1 MKRRDEDATA
11 GRGVVAAL
19 MGYAGDCRWLVVA
32 GCVLACASSI
42 LSFGFYLGIWG
53 MFRNLFGA
61 PSALFG
67 PSLAVCVGFAAACAV
82 ASVAAYMAGLGCT
95 HRAAFHVAA
104 QIRKACCSHLLRV
117 PLGFYQGVSAGDLQ
131 RKVDAGASLTEDVI
145 AHKLPD
151 VVGALTAPVAFVV
164 LGFALDWRMGLACLI
179 PFLVGFCL
187 LGATMGKGMADAMDD
202 YQAALDAMNAQAVE
216 YVRGIP
222 VVKVFQQTAYS
233 LRRFHAAIVAYG
245 NLAFGFAQIGRRPQ
259 VMYWIAASC
268 SFVLLIPVASFAAA
282 AAGADGAGAFAADFI
297 FYAALCTATPA
308 MLARIMSVGQ
318 SVMSARTAIGNVDAV
333 LSAKP
338 LRTREDPEPMRDASI
353 VFDDVCFSYPGS
365 RSLAVDHV
373 SFEVKPG
380 MKIALVGAS
389 GSGKSTC
396 AALIPRFWDVCEGS
410 VRVGGSDVRDLDP
423 RELME
428 NVAFVLQGGC
438 LFNGTIM
445 DNVRAARPDASRE
458 SALRA
463 LSAAQCDEMLERF
476 ALGADTPV
484 GRGAAYLSGGERQRV
499 LLARALLKD
508 AAIVVLDEATAFAD
522 ADNEARIQQAFGT
535 LMEGRTVVMIAHRL
549 STVVDADQIVVLDRG
564 RVVERGTH
572 SELLDRAGRYSAMWD
587 DYVRSTL
594 WEIPARGAQVS
605 DDRPAGDRVSGEQPG
620 SEVDHVVR

>member
-1 MKRRDEDATA
+1 MKQGDEDESA
-11 GRGVVAAL
+11 GRGAVAAL

-32 GCVLACASSI
+32 GCVLACLSSI
-42 LSFGFYLGIWG
+42 FSFGFYLGIWG
-53 MFRNLFGA
+53 MFRSLFGA
-61 PSALFG
+61 SSALFG
-67 PSLAVCVGFAAACAV
+67 SDLAVCAGFAAACAI

-104 QIRKACCSHLLRV
+104 RIRTECCSHLLRV
-117 PLGFYQGVSAGDLQ
+117 PLGFYQGMSLGDLQ

-187 LGATMGKGMADAMDD
+187 LGATMGKGMAAAMDD

-222 VVKVFQQTAYS
+222 VVKVFQQTACS

-245 NLAFGFAQIGRRPQ
+245 NLAFGFAQVGKRSQ

-282 AAGADGAGAFAADFI
+282 AVGADGMGAFAADFV
-297 FYAALCTATPA
+297 FYAAICTVTPV
-308 MLARIMSVGQ
+308 MLSRIMSVGQ
-318 SVMSARTAIGNVDAV
+318 SVMSARTALSNVDAILGV
-333 LSAKP
+333 KP
-338 LRTREDPEPMRDASI
+338 LETREDPEPMRDASI
-353 VFDDVCFSYPGS
+353 VFDDVCFAYPGA
-365 RSLAVDHV
+365 RSYAVDHV
-373 SFEVKPG
+373 SFEVG
-380 MKIALVGAS
+380 SGQKIALVGAS

-396 AALIPRFWDVCEGS
+396 AALIPRFWDVHEGN
-410 VRVGGSDVRDLDP
+410 VRIGGSDVRDLDP

-428 NVAFVLQGGC
+428 NIAIVLQGGR
-438 LFNGTIM
+438 LLQGTIM

-463 LSAAQCDEMLERF
+463 LSAVQCDDMLERLP
-476 ALGADTPV
+476 LGVDTPV

-522 ADNEARIQQAFGT
+522 ADNEARIQQAFAALT
-535 LMEGRTVVMIAHRL
+535 EGRTVVMVAHRL
-549 STVVDADQIVVLDRG
+549 STVVDADRIVVLDKG
-564 RVVERGTH
+564 RVVEAGTH
-572 SELLDRAGRYSAMWD
+572 VELVERGGRYSAMWD
-587 DYVRSTL
+587 DYVRSTR
-594 WEIPARGAQVS
+594 WEM
-605 DDRPAGDRVSGEQPG
+605 VSGGGRSAGGHAE
-620 SEVDHVVR
+620 SEVRDGVR

>member
-1 MKRRDEDATA
+1 MKHDDENASE

-32 GCVLACASSI
+32 GCALACVSSI

-53 MFRNLFGA
+53 MFRSLFGA

-67 PSLAVCVGFAAACAV
+67 SNLAVCAAFAAACAI
-82 ASVAAYMAGLGCT
+82 ASVATYMTGLGCT

-104 QIRKACCSHLLRV
+104 QIRKECCAHLLRV
-117 PLGFYQGVSAGDLQ
+117 PLGFYQGIRAGDLQ

-164 LGFALDWRMGLACLI
+164 LGFALDWRMGLACLV
-179 PFLVGFCL
+179 PFLLGFCL
-187 LGATMGKGMADAMDD
+187 LGATMGKGMAAAMDD

-233 LRRFHAAIVAYG
+233 LRKFYASIVAYG
-245 NLAFGFAQIGRRPQ
+245 NLAFGFAQVGKRPQ
-259 VMYWIAASC
+259 VMYWISASC
-268 SFVLLIPVASFAAA
+268 SFVLLIPVASFAVA
-282 AAGADGAGAFAADFI
+282 AAGSGGAGAFVADFI

-308 MLARIMSVGQ
+308 MLTRIMSVGQ
-318 SVMSARTAIGNVDAV
+318 SVMSARTAMGNVDAV

-338 LRTREDPEPMRDASI
+338 LETREDPEPMRDSSI
-353 VFDDVCFSYPGS
+353 VFDDVSFAYPGS
-365 RSLAVDHV
+365 KSLAVDHV

-380 MKIALVGAS
+380 KKIALVGAS

-396 AALIPRFWDVCEGS
+396 AALIPRFWDVREGS

-428 NVAFVLQGGC
+428 NVAFVLQGGR
-438 LFNGTIM
+438 LFRGTII

-463 LSAAQCDEMLERF
+463 LSAAQCDEMLERLP
-476 ALGADTPV
+476 LGADTPV

-522 ADNEARIQQAFGT
+522 ADNEARIQQAFET
-535 LMEGRTVVMIAHRL
+535 LMEGRTVVMVAHRL
-549 STVVDADQIVVLDRG
+549 STVVDADEIVVLDRG
-564 RVVERGTH
+564 RVVESGTH
-572 SELLDRAGRYSAMWD
+572 AELIERAGRYSAMWD
-587 DYVRSTL
+587 DYVRSTC
-594 WEIPARGAQVS
+594 WEMPSSAARVADCDALGNRAAGARS
-605 DDRPAGDRVSGEQPG
+605 G
-620 SEVDHVVR
+620 SEVPHVVH